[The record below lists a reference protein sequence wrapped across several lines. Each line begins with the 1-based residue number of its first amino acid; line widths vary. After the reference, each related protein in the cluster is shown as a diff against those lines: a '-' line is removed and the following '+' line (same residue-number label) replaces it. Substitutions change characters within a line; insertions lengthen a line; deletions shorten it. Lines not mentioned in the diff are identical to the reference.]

1 MIDDAMFD
9 VLGLTQGE
17 RDGTFKAVTAL
28 ETNRL
33 ATARTLQKQR

>member
-1 MIDDAMFD
+1 MMDNPVFD
-9 VLGLTQGE
+9 MHGLTQGE